1 MPMNLFLKDNV
12 QENDC
17 EITSEVESLPKMAY

>member
-1 MPMNLFLKDNV
+1 MPMNLFLKENV

-17 EITSEVESLPKMAY
+17 EITSEVEILPKMVY